1 MGKRTLSMKTIFTF
15 VLILLQ
21 VAVFA
26 QDTLTLDRAI
36 QMAIDNNPDIGIFRN
51 QKQAAANSAH
61 PGNAG
66 LLPSVQLNSSYNYN
80 INDTELEFANNIPPN
95 DIQGAESRAVNAS
108 IQANYT
114 LFDGL
119 GTIYTYQQL
128 KNSAVIA
135 DVEARMNTENILL
148 QVISAYYEVARL
160 EDQYVIARENLA
172 ISKDRL
178 ARAKNGYDL
187 GNTSK
192 LNLLNAEVDF
202 NRDSISSVQALQLY
216 ENGIRTLNF
225 VLGVDIDT
233 EYAVS
238 VGEILPRTFIIEE
251 LWQGALENNAML
263 LTAAYNQQ
271 QAELEVKRVKSDR
284 MPVLNL
290 TAGYGYTQNQNDA
303 GILLQSQNLGFNAGL
318 SLQWAIFN
326 GSRTHIQIRNAQI
339 AIETNDLVRKKAELQ
354 IERDIKNVYA
364 NYENTLRIIELEK
377 LNVKT
382 SELNFERTEEQYR
395 LGRVTNTQYREAQRN
410 LAQSRLNLSNAY
422 YQYKLAEIEL
432 LRLSGQLLN

>member
-1 MGKRTLSMKTIFTF
+1 MKTIFTF
-15 VLILLQ
+15 VIILSQ
-21 VAVFA
+21 VGVFA

-108 IQANYT
+108 VQANYT

-135 DVEARMNTENILL
+135 DVEARMNTENVLL

-178 ARAKNGYDL
+178 ARAQNGYDL

-225 VLGVDIDT
+225 VLGVDMDT
-233 EYAVS
+233 EYAIS
-238 VGEILPRTFIIEE
+238 VGEILPRTFIIDE

-271 QAELEVKRVKSDR
+271 QAELEVKRAKSGR

-318 SLQWAIFN
+318 SLQWTIFN

-339 AIETNDLVRKKAELQ
+339 AMETNDLVRKKAELQ

-395 LGRVTNTQYREAQRN
+395 LGSVTNTQYREAQRN

>member
-1 MGKRTLSMKTIFTF
+1 MKTVFTF
-15 VLILLQ
+15 VFILTQMAL
-21 VAVFA
+21 FA

-51 QKQAAANSAH
+51 QRQVAANSAH

-66 LLPSVQLNSSYNYN
+66 LLPSVQINSSYNYN

-95 DIQGAESRAVNAS
+95 DIEGAESRAFNAS
-108 IQANYT
+108 VQANYT

-135 DVEARMNTENILL
+135 DVEARMNTENVLL
-148 QVISAYYEVARL
+148 QVISSYYEVARL
-160 EDQYVIARENLA
+160 EDQYSIARENLA

-178 ARAKNGYDL
+178 ARAQNGYEL
-187 GNTSK
+187 GNTSR

-202 NRDSISSVQALQLY
+202 NRDSISAVQAFQLY

-238 VGEILPRTFIIEE
+238 VGDIQPRTFIIDE
-251 LWQGALENNAML
+251 LWRGALENNAML
-263 LTAAYNQQ
+263 LSAAYNQQ
-271 QAELEVKRVKSDR
+271 QAELQIKQAKSDR

-303 GILLQSQNLGFNAGL
+303 GILLQQQNLGFNAGL
-318 SLQWAIFN
+318 SLQWTIFN
-326 GSRTHIQIRNAQI
+326 GSRTHLQIRNAQI
-339 AIETNDLVRKKAELQ
+339 AMETNDLVRKKAELQ

-377 LNVKT
+377 LNVQT